1 MKRNTGQQ
9 AKLCGNE
16 IQTKKYDA
24 THMKQQDPS
33 TALDQLAKQALSSK
47 SLVFVGLM
55 GAGKSAI
62 GRRIATKLDLPFLDA
77 DNEIEAAAG
86 KTISDIFQE
95 DGEPYFRDRE
105 EKVIERLLI
114 EGPCI
119 LATGGGAFISQ
130 TTRQLILSQAISVW
144 LKADLD
150 VLMERVGRRDHR
162 PLLKTQDP
170 RAVMQKLMDDRYPIY
185 AQANI
190 TIESRNVPHE
200 VIVNEIIEA
209 LAQTN

>member
-1 MKRNTGQQ
+1 
-9 AKLCGNE
+9 
-16 IQTKKYDA
+16 
-24 THMKQQDPS
+24 MKQQDPS
-33 TALDQLAKQALSSK
+33 IGHDQLAKQALASK

-62 GRRIATKLDLPFLDA
+62 GRRVAAQLDLPFLDA

-86 KTISDIFQE
+86 KTISDIFAE

-105 EKVIERLLI
+105 ERVIERLLI

-119 LATGGGAFISQ
+119 LATGGGAFITK
-130 TTRQLILSQAISVW
+130 TTRQLILSQAISIW

-190 TIESRNVPHE
+190 TIESRDVPHE
-200 VIVNEIIEA
+200 VIVHEIIEA